1 MEAMQESIKQ
11 LYVSL
16 TGKSWDV
23 IEKIPQSGGDRI
35 YFRIKQGADSFIATF
50 NLNVKENETFIYFA
64 QHFHSKGL
72 PVPKVLAVSAD
83 QKIYLQEDVGATSL
97 LDVLEQEGKTER
109 VYQLFQKSLKALV
122 QLQVKGD
129 QGLDYSKCLTSK
141 TFGKHAVLTD
151 LLYYKYYFLDTL
163 QYPYDKQALI
173 DEFELLSDQLSDS
186 HFNYFMFRDFQSR
199 NIIVKGDEV

>member
-11 LYVSL
+11 LFLSL
-16 TGKSWDV
+16 TGNAWDAL
-23 IEKIPQSGGDRI
+23 EKIPQSGGDRI
-35 YFRIKQGADSFIATF
+35 YFRIKQGSDSYIATF
-50 NLNVKENETFIYFA
+50 NHNIRENETFIYFA
-64 QHFHSKGL
+64 AHFHSKGL
-72 PVPKVLAVSAD
+72 PVPKVLVVSED
-83 QKIYLQEDVGATSL
+83 QKIYIQEDVGSTSL
-97 LDVLEQEGKTER
+97 LEVLEKEGKTER

-129 QGLDYSKCLTSK
+129 EGLDYSKCLTSK

-173 DEFELLSDQLSDS
+173 DEFELLSDQLSES
-186 HFNYFMFRDFQSR
+186 HFNNFMFRDFQSR
-199 NIIVKGDEV
+199 NIMVLSY